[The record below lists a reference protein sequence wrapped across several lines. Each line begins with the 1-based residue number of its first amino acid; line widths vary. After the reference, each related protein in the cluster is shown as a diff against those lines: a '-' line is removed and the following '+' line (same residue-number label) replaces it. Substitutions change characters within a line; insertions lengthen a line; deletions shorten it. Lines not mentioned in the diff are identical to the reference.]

1 MDVKAERRVGGSDT
15 IDEREREPE
24 PLPVGQRDETR
35 DSLDPSVSRVRAMQD
50 AAERRRRA
58 RHAEYVTLRSV
69 IELRRQIVKR
79 SEPRP

>member
-1 MDVKAERRVGGSDT
+1 MDVETNGLVSSGDA
-15 IDEREREPE
+15 IDEREREPKA
-24 PLPVGQRDETR
+24 LPVGERDETR
-35 DSLDPSVSRVRAMQD
+35 DGLDRPVSRVRSMQD